1 MGKNLPECESYPD
14 MNAFIC
20 QTDDFIVLEW
30 DGNGAD
36 RAKLS
41 SAPVKVNNS
50 IFVNEINIFREWEW
64 KGAEPLN
71 LRANSYISLAL
82 KNMVYN
88 ISYAGSKPVELIHR
102 I

>member
-36 RAKLS
+36 RAK
-41 SAPVKVNNS
+41 
-50 IFVNEINIFREWEW
+50 
-64 KGAEPLN
+64 
-71 LRANSYISLAL
+71 
-82 KNMVYN
+82 
-88 ISYAGSKPVELIHR
+88 
-102 I
+102 